1 MAITP
6 QLSAD
11 ITPLGLEEFIAL
23 ARRQVDVNEP
33 ESALQLADALA
44 GLALHP
50 HLMRDAIQ
58 KQVNAFLQGNR
69 QVSYT
74 PQSIILGGTES
85 FYVRANIW
93 TPPRLAGAIREQE
106 ERIFSYN
113 LAHDHNFAF
122 LTAGCFGSGYR
133 TEIFDYDPSQVVGY
147 VGERVEL
154 TPLEETT
161 LPKGKVMFYRERR
174 DIHIQHAPAELSI
187 SLNLMLLSP
196 RSQHTEQYF
205 FDTTQGVISGIPEA
219 AYVYRRASLAALLG
233 AVGDEHALPTLHG
246 LLDEH
251 SNRRVRVSALQ
262 AIHQLQQRANQ
273 RCDTAERFVDDS
285 DPLMA
290 MAARSLHD
298 GAALDAGLDLAS
310 AADLYK
316 RD

>member
-1 MAITP
+1 MAITA
-6 QLSAD
+6 QLSSGIA
-11 ITPLGLEEFIAL
+11 PLGLEEFIAL
-23 ARRQVDVNEP
+23 ARNQVDVNEP

-58 KQVNAFLQGNR
+58 KQVRAFLQGNR

-74 PQSIILGGTES
+74 PQSIILGGSES

-133 TEIFDYDPSQVVGY
+133 TEIFDYDPTQVVGY

-154 TPLEETT
+154 THLEDTT

-205 FDTTQGVISGIPEA
+205 FDTAKGVISGIPEA

-233 AVGDEHALPTLHG
+233 AVGDEHALPVLHG

-251 SNRRVRVSALQ
+251 CNRRVRVSALQ

-273 RCDTAERFVDDS
+273 RCDIAERFVDDG

-298 GAALDAGLDLAS
+298 GAVLDAGLDLAS

>member
-6 QLSAD
+6 TLSGH
-11 ITPLGLEEFIAL
+11 TQPLDLDGFMAL
-23 ARRQVDVNEP
+23 ARAQVDVNEP

-44 GLALHP
+44 GLAQHP
-50 HLMRDAIQ
+50 HLIRDAIQ
-58 KQVNAFLQGNR
+58 KQADAFLQGNR

-74 PQSIILGGTES
+74 PQSIILAGSES

-93 TPPRLAGAIREQE
+93 TPPRLSGAIREQE

-133 TEIFDYDPSQVVGY
+133 TEIFEYDPSQVVGY
-147 VGERVEL
+147 VGEPVEL
-154 TPLEETT
+154 TALEETT
-161 LPKGKVMFYRERR
+161 LPQGKVMFYRERR
-174 DIHIQHAPAELSI
+174 DIHIQHAPTELSI

-196 RSQHTEQYF
+196 RSQDTEQYF
-205 FDTTQGVISGIPEA
+205 FDTRKGVISGIPEA
-219 AYVYRRASLAALLG
+219 AYVYRKASLAALLG
-233 AVGDEHALPTLHG
+233 MIGDGDALPTLHA
-246 LLDEH
+246 LLDGQP
-251 SNRRVRVSALQ
+251 NRRIRVSAMQ
-262 AIHQLQQRANQ
+262 AIHSLQTRLEQHSDISR
-273 RCDTAERFVDDS
+273 RFVDDA

-298 GAALDAGLDLAS
+298 GGRLDAGLDLAS